1 MGRIMNNDLT
11 RLTRNDII
19 DLLEARGY
27 NETSSDIIEVEYV
40 RANGGNIV
48 YKIKYYDIDDNI
60 LEDNIYVFIENGK
73 LVADY

>member
-40 RANGGNIV
+40 RAHAGNIV
-48 YKIKYYDIDDNI
+48 YKIRYYDIDDNI
-60 LEDNIYVFIENGK
+60 LEDNVYVFIENGK